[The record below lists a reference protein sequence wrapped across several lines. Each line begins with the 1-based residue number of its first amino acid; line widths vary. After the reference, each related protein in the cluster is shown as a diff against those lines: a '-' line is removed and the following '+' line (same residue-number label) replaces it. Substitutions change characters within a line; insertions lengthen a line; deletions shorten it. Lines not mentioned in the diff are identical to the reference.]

1 LRQHLT
7 KLGLGKIE
15 PLAWHWVRDWVRY
28 WLRYWRNHH
37 RLGSW
42 HVAALQAQP
51 IYFATYR
58 AVAVVKTVAD
68 LSGAQ
73 SSGPQFCKK
82 CDVLI
87 IPVHRLLQTAIVT
100 INTTHTIA
108 P

>member
-15 PLAWHWVRDWVRY
+15 PLAWHWVRDWVRH

-58 AVAVVKTVAD
+58 ADQHHAHYRTVIAISTILTFTLCVYPNID
-68 LSGAQ
+68 EAQ
-73 SSGPQFCKK
+73 
-82 CDVLI
+82 
-87 IPVHRLLQTAIVT
+87 VHFAEQC
-100 INTTHTIA
+100 
-108 P
+108 